1 MEIEF
6 ERLNYTLRKGYFPI
20 YAEIDKSPCS
30 IFQNDQKIK
39 KNNNKK
45 TTDEAKFSR
54 VSVLKRIRLHAV

>member
-30 IFQNDQKIK
+30 VFQNDKKI
-39 KNNNKK
+39 NK